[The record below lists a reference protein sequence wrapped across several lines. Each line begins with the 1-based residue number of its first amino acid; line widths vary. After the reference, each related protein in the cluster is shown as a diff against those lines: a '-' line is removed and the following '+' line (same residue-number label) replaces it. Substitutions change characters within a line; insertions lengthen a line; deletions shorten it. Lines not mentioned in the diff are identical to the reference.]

1 MIDVAFPT
9 VRGRGRWMH
18 SAVLSVGAVLIAA
31 APAHAD
37 ERVYAVPVNQY
48 SSTVITIDQGEALF
62 FRNIDLQQ
70 HDLVAKDQAAGRPI
84 FGTPLLGSG
93 EEALVQGAQQ
103 LKGGNY
109 AFFCTIH
116 PFMTGTLTVTGSGA
130 PAPPPSGSDT
140 TAPKVTVRVLD
151 SSVSKVRKNGKL
163 RIEVTLD
170 ESANAQASATMRN
183 GKKTVTIAKGS
194 RGFARAGKATISMA
208 LTKAGR
214 SALRNRKSAAVSV
227 TVHAQDGAG
236 NDGQGSGKR
245 TLKR

>member
-1 MIDVAFPT
+1 VRRAVALALLGLALVP
-9 VRGRGRWMH
+9 
-18 SAVLSVGAVLIAA
+18 AA
-31 APAHAD
+31 AQAD
-37 ERVYAVPVNQY
+37 ERVYAVPPNQY

-62 FRNIDLQQ
+62 FRNIDLQR
-70 HDLVAKDQAAGRPI
+70 HDLVSKDQAGGKPI
-84 FGTPLLGSG
+84 FGTPLLGTG

-116 PFMTGTLTVTGSGA
+116 PFMTGTLTVTGGGA

-140 TAPKVTVRVLD
+140 TAPKVSVRVVD

-163 RIEVTLD
+163 RVEVSLD
-170 ESANAQASATMRN
+170 EAGNAQTVATMRS

-194 RGFARAGKATISMA
+194 RGFARAGKATVSMA

-214 SALRNRKSAAVSV
+214 SALKGKKSAAITV
-227 TVHAQDGAG
+227 TAHAQDTAG
-236 NDGQGSGKR
+236 NDGHGTGKR

>member
-1 MIDVAFPT
+1 M
-9 VRGRGRWMH
+9 RR
-18 SAVLSVGAVLIAA
+18 AA
-31 APAHAD
+31 ALALLALALLPAAAHAD

-70 HDLVAKDQAAGRPI
+70 HDLVARDQAAGKPI
-84 FGTPLLGSG
+84 FGTPLLAPG

-109 AFFCTIH
+109 AFFCTVH

-140 TAPKVTVRVLD
+140 TAPKVTVRVVD

-170 ESANAQASATMRN
+170 ESGNARATATMRN
-183 GKKTVTIAKGS
+183 GKKTVTIARGS
-194 RGFARAGKATISMA
+194 RGFARAGKATVSMA

-214 SALRNRKSAAVSV
+214 SALRNRKSAAVTV

-236 NDGQGSGKR
+236 NDGHGSGKR